1 MCVFGVVCIEFTRV
15 VVCSMFCDVCCVLS
29 VVLFLRKVLESTVSQ
44 VDGRLYYAQP
54 KYCTDNGAMIA
65 YAGCQR
71 LLAGH
76 ASELNI
82 DVRPRWS
89 LENLNPL

>member
-1 MCVFGVVCIEFTRV
+1 MVDVLYTKTINVALREKSSGIVLAGGVAANLPLRNQFLEHSPLPVAIPEFN
-15 VVCSMFCDVCCVLS
+15 L
-29 VVLFLRKVLESTVSQ
+29 
-44 VDGRLYYAQP
+44 
-54 KYCTDNGAMIA
+54 CTDNGAMIA